1 MFLSCILSVS
11 PWDTYHVSGRGL
23 PPFPLIG
30 LLPSPLAG
38 RIIGHATPTLVYQS
52 ESLSIPS
59 ALNARLISVW
69 SLYGPVFDQWIKEN
83 IQSCLSKC
91 IWSLKFFFYT
101 LATRDISARWL
112 CPVYSFKHLLPPE
125 RPEIQRATSPSTVC
139 WGRYNSSWGNPTGII
154 HEGFHIK
161 IFCRAP
167 ELNNSCLV
175 SIFIG
180 GGSAGV
186 IRHGRSLG
194 ITSTQCGCWL
204 SRFTEVGQEGGNKRK
219 RRVALSLWRLG
230 PPISGKEPA
239 WRRDRVELL
248 TFGEGP
254 LGLDWVM
261 VSAAS
266 VKHLY

>member
-1 MFLSCILSVS
+1 MGYIPCLWQRSSPFPSNWPAPVSPCREDNWTCNSDPGIPIRVSLHPLCIECSSYLSVIS
-11 PWDTYHVSGRGL
+11 LWTSLWPLDQREYTIL
-23 PPFPLIG
+23 PVQMHL
-30 LLPSPLAG
+30 
-38 RIIGHATPTLVYQS
+38 
-52 ESLSIPS
+52 E
-59 ALNARLISVW
+59 
-69 SLYGPVFDQWIKEN
+69 
-83 IQSCLSKC
+83 
-91 IWSLKFFFYT
+91 LKFFFYK
-101 LATRDISARWL
+101 LATPDIIARWL

-219 RRVALSLWRLG
+219 RRVALSHWRLG